1 VEWQKDKKA
10 DKFLT
15 KERAEAQASRIEVLK

>member
-15 KERAEAQASRIEVLK
+15 KEWAEAQASRKEV